1 MVFASVS
8 EIKVQYLLDINPI
21 LNPSSVIL
29 SEAKDLFL
37 FRVNSVK
44 DLSQIGPQPPAAAR
58 IESFPA
64 VD

>member
-1 MVFASVS
+1 MTLAIDV
-8 EIKVQYLLDINPI
+8 I

-44 DLSQIGPQPPAAAR
+44 DLSQNDPLFSKLLALTKR
-58 IESFPA
+58 
-64 VD
+64 VT

>member
-1 MVFASVS
+1 M
-8 EIKVQYLLDINPI
+8 

-37 FRVNSVK
+37 LRVNSVK

>member
-1 MVFASVS
+1 M
-8 EIKVQYLLDINPI
+8 

-29 SEAKDLFL
+29 SEAKDLLL

-44 DLSQIGPQPPAAAR
+44 VLSQIGPLPPAAAHV
-58 IESFPA
+58 ESFPA